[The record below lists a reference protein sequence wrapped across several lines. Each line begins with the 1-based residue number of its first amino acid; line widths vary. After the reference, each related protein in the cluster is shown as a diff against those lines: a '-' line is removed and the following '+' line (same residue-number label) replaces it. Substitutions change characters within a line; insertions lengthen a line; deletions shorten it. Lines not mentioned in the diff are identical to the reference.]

1 MFLMFDENFVQT
13 IKFFE
18 YGRSTK
24 SELMTKYILE
34 ALTQGQGRAHLVF
47 NGIHWIPYHWI
58 PIISG
63 KNWIYIVYASCVF
76 N

>member
-24 SELMTKYILE
+24 SELMTKYIPE

-47 NGIHWIPYHWI
+47 NGIH
-58 PIISG
+58 
-63 KNWIYIVYASCVF
+63 
-76 N
+76 